1 MKLCVPLIVCML
13 LCFYMNGQSL
23 SECYFPKNFASLIST
38 NTKILSPVTTS
49 NFCNSP
55 MMSDSSMGATF
66 YDNAYYLQK
75 SRAQQFNGLVLMA
88 GGSFIGAMGIR
99 NELNRIFYETEDA
112 KSGNDYKM
120 EKLSYTKLAVT
131 GLVLMA
137 GSIPY
142 FISALRNKNKVGLK
156 LTCQKTSFG
165 ASPKACKKVTSLTFG
180 IPIGR

>member
-1 MKLCVPLIVCML
+1 MKLCVPFIVCML
-13 LCFYMNGQSL
+13 LCFYVNGQSFN
-23 SECYFPKNFASLIST
+23 EPNFPTNLASLTST
-38 NTKILSPVTTS
+38 NTKVFAPVLTAEFSKTAV
-49 NFCNSP
+49 P
-55 MMSDSSMGATF
+55 ADSLRATF
-66 YDNAYYLQK
+66 YNNDYYLQR
-75 SRAQQFNGLVLMA
+75 SRNQQLNGFVLMA
-88 GGSFIGAMGIR
+88 GGSLISAIGIR
-99 NELNRIFYETEDA
+99 NGLNRGINFKDDTNHGDE
-112 KSGNDYKM
+112 YKF
-120 EKLSYTKLAVT
+120 EKISCTRLAVT